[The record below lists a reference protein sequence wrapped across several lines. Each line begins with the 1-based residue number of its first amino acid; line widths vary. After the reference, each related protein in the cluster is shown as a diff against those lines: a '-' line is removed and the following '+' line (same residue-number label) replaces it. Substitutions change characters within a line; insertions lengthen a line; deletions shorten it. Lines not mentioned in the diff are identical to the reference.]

1 MSTTGHR
8 STTGYKVMKKESRKQ
23 RLTNLMKLAKVF
35 NVWHV
40 VYGIIFIT
48 FLPYLT
54 IGTAIHEPV
63 VIFSRFGT
71 LGILIAPFY
80 VKLMRLILAWYAKTG
95 RSLESP
101 TFVPMLLMGALTGTL
116 ISYVILRIFK
126 HEGNW
131 ESTLVVS
138 YDDAIISL
146 FSNLLLAFSVGFCT
160 LILTYY
166 REGENVIMRH
176 KQPTPFWK
184 VAITLISV
192 PFLFMC
198 VALVIYLAK

>member
-1 MSTTGHR
+1 
-8 STTGYKVMKKESRKQ
+8 
-23 RLTNLMKLAKVF
+23 MKLVKVF

-63 VIFSRFGT
+63 EMFSRLGT
-71 LGILIAPFY
+71 LGILILPFY
-80 VKLMRLILAWYAKTG
+80 VKLMRLILVWYAKTG

-101 TFVPMLLMGALTGTL
+101 TLVPMLLGGALIGTL

-131 ESTLVVS
+131 ESTLAVS
-138 YDDAIISL
+138 HDDVIISL
-146 FSNLLLAFSVGFCT
+146 FTNLLLAFSVGFFA

-166 REGENVIMRH
+166 REGENILLRH

-184 VAITLISV
+184 VAIALISV
-192 PFLFMC
+192 PFLLMC
-198 VALVIYLAK
+198 VALVSYLVN

>member
-1 MSTTGHR
+1 MT
-8 STTGYKVMKKESRKQ
+8 KESRKQ
-23 RLTNLMKLAKVF
+23 RLTNLIKLVKVF

-63 VIFSRFGT
+63 VMFSRLGT
-71 LGILIAPFY
+71 LGILIVPLY
-80 VKLMRLILAWYAKTG
+80 VKLMRLILVWYAKTG
-95 RSLESP
+95 RSLEGP
-101 TFVPMLLMGALTGTL
+101 TFAPILLGGALIGTL

-131 ESTLVVS
+131 ESTLAIS
-138 YDDAIISL
+138 HDDAIISL
-146 FSNLLLAFSVGFCT
+146 FTNLLLAFSVGFFT

-166 REGENVIMRH
+166 REEENILFRH

-192 PFLFMC
+192 PFLLMC
-198 VALVIYLAK
+198 VALVSYLVN